1 MVFKSSVGVVV
12 AACRIAADLQIPLWR
27 GIRGFPGALLVPSMT
42 RGTTDQPPCGGPSAQ
57 GWRFPARELEQ
68 AVIDPLA
75 AFLRDAGRL
84 MEALPA
90 SPTPDQ
96 LRQMLDRAR
105 SAAGTLQNDHAEQG

>member
-1 MVFKSSVGVVV
+1 
-12 AACRIAADLQIPLWR
+12 
-27 GIRGFPGALLVPSMT
+27 
-42 RGTTDQPPCGGPSAQ
+42 
-57 GWRFPARELEQ
+57 LEQ